1 MSKQRARSIFKVLHR
16 GTLPWFGKVIDVIG
30 SLFSHV
36 PIGWQGS
43 NGEESN
49 LNQVCK
55 PRPLGRH
62 RAWVVVLSALQYG
75 TKGSRWCSTLR
86 HSELL
91 SGPIV
96 PSGVWYI
103 SFYPIYTYIMY
114 IQRHTKTPFVIT
126 HRELFVTGILRISK
140 FRAAHGTFHQSN
152 AWLLG
157 SRVNPCLDLCLVT
170 IYQVRVAA
178 CWLWGS
184 CHCEVTLQL
193 HEHCCKTW
201 CIPTSLTDCNTC
213 KKTRIFRPSGAFI
226 CSCWVLLHSI
236 WTS

>member
-1 MSKQRARSIFKVLHR
+1 M
-16 GTLPWFGKVIDVIG
+16 
-30 SLFSHV
+30 
-36 PIGWQGS
+36 
-43 NGEESN
+43 
-49 LNQVCK
+49 
-55 PRPLGRH
+55 
-62 RAWVVVLSALQYG
+62 VLSALQYG

-96 PSGVWYI
+96 PSGVWHI
-103 SFYPIYTYIMY
+103 SFYPIYTYMY
-114 IQRHTKTPFVIT
+114 IQRHTKTPFVFT
-126 HRELFVTGILRISK
+126 HRDLFVTGILRISK

-170 IYQVRVAA
+170 IYQAHVAA

-201 CIPTSLTDCNTC
+201 CIPTSLTDCNTW
-213 KKTRIFRPSGAFI
+213 KKNKNLSTKWSIHLQLLNFTSFNLDLVGTRTQPPCPEIQRVRTWLSWCSLVEDSVPWRKAFR
-226 CSCWVLLHSI
+226 
-236 WTS
+236 